1 LSPAKTW
8 PDGDRGSASGEPQKI
23 SAPNLHALPPR
34 NASSSG
40 LFFSVCPDRKAST
53 TENRRVSTV
62 IVRWMR
68 PHFKRYGWVEK
79 NEAAPLDGGLL
90 VI

>member
-1 LSPAKTW
+1 
-8 PDGDRGSASGEPQKI
+8 
-23 SAPNLHALPPR
+23 
-34 NASSSG
+34 
-40 LFFSVCPDRKAST
+40 
-53 TENRRVSTV
+53 
-62 IVRWMR
+62 MR